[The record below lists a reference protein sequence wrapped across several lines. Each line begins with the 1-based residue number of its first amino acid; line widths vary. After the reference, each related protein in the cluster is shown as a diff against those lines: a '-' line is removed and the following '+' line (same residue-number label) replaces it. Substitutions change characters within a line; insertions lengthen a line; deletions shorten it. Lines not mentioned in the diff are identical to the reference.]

1 MDPRLRRTE
10 VKQAVDVARVA
21 QRNWDL
27 DKQIPAEDLE
37 TLIYV
42 AQNSP
47 KKQMETHYSL
57 HVFTHKEKI
66 REIYDQTKKFSVY
79 PVTDVSPENE
89 DDWKPPENMFADIDG
104 NFYQDDHFS
113 VKNSQILANAMFVYC
128 EDKRSVRGGTHFMAK
143 VDGASP
149 NVKSLYE
156 EQIDFSIGIS
166 VGILLNS
173 AAMMGYKTGICSA
186 LEDDEIAHLLPL
198 DPDGSMQN
206 PKLLIGIGFENPGID
221 RTLHQETMNKDLPE
235 DRRQGDDDALFKFP
249 TFQGIT
255 DVYINGEKQ

>member
-10 VKQAVDVARVA
+10 VKQASDVARVA

-27 DKQIPAEDLE
+27 DRQIPEEDLE

-66 REIYDQTKKFSVY
+66 REIYDQTKKFSIY
-79 PVTDVSPENE
+79 PVDTPEVAEE
-89 DDWKPPENMFADIDG
+89 DWVPPENMFKDVDG
-104 NFYQDDHFS
+104 DFWQDDHFS

-206 PKLLIGIGFENPGID
+206 PKLLIGIGYDNPGVD

-249 TFQGIT
+249 TFEGIT

>member
-235 DRRQGDDDALFKFP
+235 DRRQGDDNELFKFP
-249 TFQGIT
+249 TFTGVT

>member
-27 DKQIPAEDLE
+27 DRQIPEEDLE
-37 TLIYV
+37 TLIYA

-47 KKQMETHYSL
+47 KKQMETHFSL

-79 PVTDVSPENE
+79 PVTDVSPKNE

-206 PKLLIGIGFENPGID
+206 PKLLIGIGYDNPGVD

-249 TFQGIT
+249 TFEGIT

>member
-10 VKQAVDVARVA
+10 VKQASDVARVA

-27 DKQIPAEDLE
+27 DRQIPEEDLE

-66 REIYDQTKKFSVY
+66 REIYDQTKKFSIY
-79 PVTDVSPENE
+79 PVDTPEVAEE
-89 DDWKPPENMFADIDG
+89 DWVPPENMFKDVDG
-104 NFYQDDHFS
+104 DFWQDDHFS
-113 VKNSQILANAMFVYC
+113 VKNSQILANVMFVYC
-128 EDKRSVRGGTHFMAK
+128 EDKRTTRGGTHFMAK
-143 VDGASP
+143 AEGASP
-149 NVKSLYE
+149 NVKSIYE

-166 VGILLNS
+166 VGCLLTS
-173 AAMMGYKTGICSA
+173 ATSMGYKTGICSA
-186 LEDDEIAHLLPL
+186 LDSEGIQNLLPL
-198 DPDGSMQN
+198 DSDGDLQN
-206 PKLLIGIGFENPGID
+206 PKLLIGIGYDNPGVD

-235 DRRQGDDDALFKFP
+235 DRRQGNDNELFKFP
-249 TFQGIT
+249 TFTGVT

>member
-10 VKQAVDVARVA
+10 VKQASDVARVA

-27 DKQIPAEDLE
+27 DRQIPEEDLE

-47 KKQMETHYSL
+47 KKQMETHFSL

-186 LEDDEIAHLLPL
+186 LEDDEIAALLPL

-249 TFQGIT
+249 TFEGIT

>member
-1 MDPRLRRTE
+1 MSNIMDPRLRITE

-27 DKQIPAEDLE
+27 DRQIPEEDLE
-37 TLIYV
+37 TLIYA

-47 KKQMETHYSL
+47 KKQMETHFSL

-66 REIYDQTKKFSVY
+66 REIYDKTKKFSVY

-156 EQIDFSIGIS
+156 EQIDFSIGI
-166 VGILLNS
+166 
-173 AAMMGYKTGICSA
+173 
-186 LEDDEIAHLLPL
+186 
-198 DPDGSMQN
+198 
-206 PKLLIGIGFENPGID
+206 
-221 RTLHQETMNKDLPE
+221 
-235 DRRQGDDDALFKFP
+235 
-249 TFQGIT
+249 
-255 DVYINGEKQ
+255 